1 MEASESIYVASPNIK
16 DPEVGFQSLH
26 SPNPDLDHARSD
38 PSNTAEE
45 QTSVLYEKFQQL
57 VLKEIWEPVPKDEDE
72 KDGNSGLKEAE
83 DGQDAEKEKEASHWE
98 EVKAGESEWNGWGN
112 NGNDNG
118 VLIDEVVVEEGSEAE
133 DGSERYGGTDTQR
146 HPYQYPVRPE
156 AEDCAFYLKT
166 GTCKFGPNCRFNHPV
181 RRKNQAA
188 KEKVKEREEPT
199 ERIGQTE
206 CKYYMRSGGC
216 KYGNACK
223 YSHTRDKI
231 SGTTLLELNF
241 LGLPIRPG
249 EKECPFYMR
258 TGSCKY
264 GANCRFN
271 HPDPTA
277 VGGSDNP
284 SGYGNGR
291 SATLDAS
298 QSSIASWSSSRKF
311 NETAPFVPMVLSPS
325 HGVPSQNPEWNGLQ
339 APVYLPERSMCPPVT
354 YVMGP
359 AATETNVYT
368 HHQQQIQV
376 EEYPERPGH
385 PECSYFLKTGDC
397 KYKSNCRYHHPKDR
411 IVKSPPCALSDKG
424 LPLRPD
430 QNICAHYSR
439 YGICKFGPACKF
451 DHPLHPA
458 SSPMT
463 GVDQHLPYG
472 HSVTTDKAVV
482 PGSGSEAT
490 LRQSL

>member
-1 MEASESIYVASPNIK
+1 MEASESIYVASPKIK
-16 DPEVGFQSLH
+16 DPEVGFQSLD

-38 PSNTAEE
+38 TSNTAEE
-45 QTSVLYEKFQQL
+45 QTAFVYEKFQQL
-57 VLKEIWEPVPKDEDE
+57 VLKEQWEPAPKDEDE
-72 KDGNSGLKEAE
+72 KDRNWGLKEAE
-83 DGQDAEKEKEASHWE
+83 DGQEAEKGKGGSHLEEA
-98 EVKAGESEWNGWGN
+98 KAGESEWNGWGD

-118 VLIDEVVVEEGSEAE
+118 VVIDVVVVEEGSEAE
-133 DGSERYGGTDTQR
+133 DGSERYGGTDTKR
-146 HPYQYPVRPE
+146 HQYQYPVRPE

-166 GTCKFGPNCRFNHPV
+166 GTCKFGSNCRFNHPV
-181 RRKNQAA
+181 RRKNQ
-188 KEKVKEREEPT
+188 
-199 ERIGQTE
+199 
-206 CKYYMRSGGC
+206 YYMRSGGC
-216 KYGNACK
+216 KYGDACK
-223 YSHTRDKI
+223 YSHKRDKI
-231 SGTTLLELNF
+231 SGTTLLDLNF

-284 SGYGNGR
+284 SGYGNGG

-311 NETAPFVPMVLSPS
+311 NETAPFAPIVLTPS
-325 HGVPSQNPEWNGLQ
+325 HGIPSQNPEWNGLQ
-339 APVYLPERSMCPPVT
+339 APVYLPERSMRPPVT
-354 YVMGP
+354 YIMSP
-359 AATETNVYT
+359 AGTETNVYT

-376 EEYPERPGH
+376 EEYPERPGY

-430 QNICAHYSR
+430 QNICTHYSR

-472 HSVTTDKAVV
+472 DSVTTDKAV
-482 PGSGSEAT
+482 GGGIGSEAT
-490 LRQSL
+490 FRQSL

>member
-1 MEASESIYVASPNIK
+1 
-16 DPEVGFQSLH
+16 
-26 SPNPDLDHARSD
+26 
-38 PSNTAEE
+38 
-45 QTSVLYEKFQQL
+45 
-57 VLKEIWEPVPKDEDE
+57 
-72 KDGNSGLKEAE
+72 
-83 DGQDAEKEKEASHWE
+83 
-98 EVKAGESEWNGWGN
+98 
-112 NGNDNG
+112 
-118 VLIDEVVVEEGSEAE
+118 
-133 DGSERYGGTDTQR
+133 
-146 HPYQYPVRPE
+146 
-156 AEDCAFYLKT
+156 
-166 GTCKFGPNCRFNHPV
+166 
-181 RRKNQAA
+181 
-188 KEKVKEREEPT
+188 
-199 ERIGQTE
+199 
-206 CKYYMRSGGC
+206 MRSGGC

-339 APVYLPERSMCPPVT
+339 
-354 YVMGP
+354 
-359 AATETNVYT
+359 
-368 HHQQQIQV
+368 QQIQV

>member
-1 MEASESIYVASPNIK
+1 MEASESIYVASPKIK
-16 DPEVGFQSLH
+16 DPEVAFQSFD

-38 PSNTAEE
+38 TGNTAEE
-45 QTSVLYEKFQQL
+45 LTAKFQQL
-57 VLKEIWEPVPKDEDE
+57 VLKEQWEPAPKDEDE
-72 KDGNSGLKEAE
+72 KDGNWGLKEAE
-83 DGQDAEKEKEASHWE
+83 DGQEAEKGLGGSHWE
-98 EVKAGESEWNGWGN
+98 EVKAGESEWNGWGD

-118 VLIDEVVVEEGSEAE
+118 VVIDVVVVEEGSEAE
-133 DGSERYGGTDTQR
+133 DGSERYGGTDTKRYQ
-146 HPYQYPVRPE
+146 YQYPVRPE

-166 GTCKFGPNCRFNHPV
+166 GTCKFGSTCRFNHPV
-181 RRKNQAA
+181 RRKNQAV
-188 KEKVKEREEPT
+188 KEKVKEKEEPT
-199 ERIGQTE
+199 ERLGQTA

-216 KYGNACK
+216 KYGDACK

-284 SGYGNGR
+284 SGYGNGG
-291 SATLDAS
+291 STTLDAS

-311 NETAPFVPMVLSPS
+311 NETAPFAPIVLSPS

-339 APVYLPERSMCPPVT
+339 APVYLPERSMHPPVT
-354 YVMGP
+354 YVMSP
-359 AATETNVYT
+359 AGTETNVYT
-368 HHQQQIQV
+368 HHKQQIQV
-376 EEYPERPGH
+376 EEYPERPGY

-451 DHPLHPA
+451 DHPLHRA
-458 SSPMT
+458 SSAMT

-472 HSVTTDKAVV
+472 DSVTTDKAV
-482 PGSGSEAT
+482 GGGIGSEAT
-490 LRQSL
+490 FRQSQ

>member
-1 MEASESIYVASPNIK
+1 MEASESIYVASPKIK
-16 DPEVGFQSLH
+16 DPEVAFQSFD

-38 PSNTAEE
+38 TGNTAEE
-45 QTSVLYEKFQQL
+45 LTAKFQQL
-57 VLKEIWEPVPKDEDE
+57 VLKEQWEPAPKDEDE
-72 KDGNSGLKEAE
+72 KDGNWGLKEAE
-83 DGQDAEKEKEASHWE
+83 DGQEAEKGLGGSHWE
-98 EVKAGESEWNGWGN
+98 EVKAGESEWNGWGD

-118 VLIDEVVVEEGSEAE
+118 VVIDVVVVEEGSEAE
-133 DGSERYGGTDTQR
+133 DGSERYGGTDTKRYQ
-146 HPYQYPVRPE
+146 YQYPVRPE

-166 GTCKFGPNCRFNHPV
+166 GTCKFGSTCRFNHPV
-181 RRKNQAA
+181 RRKNQ
-188 KEKVKEREEPT
+188 
-199 ERIGQTE
+199 
-206 CKYYMRSGGC
+206 YYMRSGGC
-216 KYGNACK
+216 KYGDACK

-284 SGYGNGR
+284 SGYGNGG
-291 SATLDAS
+291 STTLDAS

-311 NETAPFVPMVLSPS
+311 NETAPFAPIVLSPS

-339 APVYLPERSMCPPVT
+339 APVYLPERSMHPPVT
-354 YVMGP
+354 YVMSP
-359 AATETNVYT
+359 AGTETNVYT
-368 HHQQQIQV
+368 HHKQQIQV
-376 EEYPERPGH
+376 EEYPERPGY

-424 LPLRPD
+424 LPLRPIQD

-451 DHPLHPA
+451 DHPLHRA
-458 SSPMT
+458 SSAMT

-472 HSVTTDKAVV
+472 DSVTTDKAV
-482 PGSGSEAT
+482 GGGIGSEAT
-490 LRQSL
+490 FRQSQ